1 MNRLIRDL
9 LDVTRLESGPL
20 PVHRR
25 HLNLLDVVDDV
36 VGMFQIVARARHLSL
51 HRDAPPQLPM
61 VLGDRDRLAQA
72 LSNLVANAVKFTPDG
87 GQVRIS
93 LEVHADG
100 IHVSVRDTGP
110 GIPPEQ
116 IPHLFDRFWQAS
128 RHDTRGLGLG
138 LSIVKAIV
146 EAHGG
151 SVEVE
156 SVLNQGSAFR
166 LRLPRADMQAMPLPN
181 ELITAPADPTTL
193 TTEPSSVPSL
203 FATVGQPLES

>member
-1 MNRLIRDL
+1 M
-9 LDVTRLESGPL
+9 
-20 PVHRR
+20 
-25 HLNLLDVVDDV
+25 
-36 VGMFQIVARARHLSL
+36 
-51 HRDAPPQLPM
+51 
-61 VLGDRDRLAQA
+61 LGDRDRLAQA

-87 GQVRIS
+87 GQVKIT
-93 LEVHADG
+93 LEVHTDG
-100 IHVSVRDTGP
+100 IHACVRDTGP
-110 GIPPEQ
+110 GIPSEQ

-138 LSIVKAIV
+138 LAIVKAIV

-166 LRLPRADMQAMPLPN
+166 IRLPRADMQAMPLPN
-181 ELITAPADPTTL
+181 ELIAPTDATTL
-193 TTEPSSVPSL
+193 TTEPSSVPSF